1 MTMSIL
7 KKTNIVAYTLLI
19 VGVLLLYL
27 QSNKEYRY
35 FQEQYVLMA
44 GLVLVV
50 LGIYMLSKKLPS
62 REHK

>member
-1 MTMSIL
+1 MSIV
-7 KKTNIVAYTLLI
+7 KKTNIVAYTFMI

-35 FQEQYVLMA
+35 FQEQYILMA
-44 GLVLVV
+44 GLALVV
-50 LGIYMLSKKLPS
+50 MGIYILSKKLSS